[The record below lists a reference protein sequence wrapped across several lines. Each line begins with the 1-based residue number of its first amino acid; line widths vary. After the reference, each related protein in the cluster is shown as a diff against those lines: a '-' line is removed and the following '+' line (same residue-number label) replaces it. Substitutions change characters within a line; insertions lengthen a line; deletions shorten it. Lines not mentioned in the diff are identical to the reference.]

1 MKVELLYFDG
11 CPTYSQALDNLL
23 QALALERQVADVEMI
38 RVRDAADADVKRFIG
53 SPTIRL
59 DGVDIEWPT
68 VDFQRHFYGCRMYVE
83 GQRNVGWPS
92 VDRIREAIQRQR
104 AAG

>member
-23 QALALERQVADVEMI
+23 RALALERQVADVEMI
-38 RVRDAADADVKRFIG
+38 RVRDAADADAKRFIG

-59 DGVDIEWPT
+59 DGVDIEGPAT
-68 VDFQRHFYGCRMYVE
+68 DLQRAFYGCRVYVE

-92 VDRIREAIQRQR
+92 VDRIREAIRR
-104 AAG
+104 ERSAS

>member
-23 QALALERQVADVEMI
+23 EALALEREVADVEMI
-38 RVRDAADADVKRFIG
+38 RVRDTADAGAKRFPG

-59 DGVDIEWPT
+59 NGVDIEGHE
-68 VDFQRHFYGCRMYVE
+68 VDGLAYAYGCRVYQD
-83 GQRNVGWPS
+83 GGRRSGWPS
-92 VDRIREAIQRQR
+92 VDRIRQAILRER